1 MVRRTFFVSMVRGT
15 FHLIKH
21 LIDFFKM
28 LFLNQFTI
36 FADSDSKTISSGTV
50 LAKPDEM
57 LSSTKLRGNFYD
69 MEYIIY

>member
-1 MVRRTFFVSMVRGT
+1 MVRRTFLVSMVRRT

-28 LFLNQFTI
+28 LSLNQFTI

-57 LSSTKLRGNFYD
+57 LSSTKFRGNFYD

>member
-1 MVRRTFFVSMVRGT
+1 MVRRTFLVSMVRRT

-28 LFLNQFTI
+28 LSLNQFTI
-36 FADSDSKTISSGTV
+36 FTDSDSKTISSGTV

-57 LSSTKLRGNFYD
+57 LSSTKFRGNFYD